1 MVKAVVVPYMEYGR
15 KKGWV
20 CVKSIGAPYKKLLT
34 LPDDEQERN
43 LKLRQFFSET
53 FEIKIGSVEVK
64 PGLDCGDYDVTA
76 VGQYHH
82 LFVTI
87 VEE

>member
-1 MVKAVVVPYMEYGR
+1 MVKAVVVPYMECGR
-15 KKGWV
+15 NL
-20 CVKSIGAPYKKLLT
+20 KSIGAPYKKLLA

-43 LKLRQFFSET
+43 LKLRQFFSEI
-53 FEIKIGSVEVK
+53 FEMKIGAVVVK
-64 PGLDCGDYDVTA
+64 PSLDCGDYDVTA

-87 VEE
+87 VED